1 MVTLE
6 LKPYFSEKHETTS
19 RTTSIQEGEDDEDI
33 AMIDTTDTPTATYP
47 LVLQIQGSLA
57 RAYVF
62 QLNYQVPSLL
72 GILPNIYDNMMLPKS
87 NVFILFRNGS
97 SMDVKHWIR
106 NVHGDGSRPAR
117 IQDGIASEDFR
128 TLKPP

>member
-19 RTTSIQEGEDDEDI
+19 RKTSIQEGEDDEDI
-33 AMIDTTDTPTATYP
+33 AMIDTTVPPIATH
-47 LVLQIQGSLA
+47 LQGPLA
-57 RAYVF
+57 RAHTR

-72 GILPNIYDNMMLPKS
+72 GTLPNNYENMMLPKS
-87 NVFILFRNGS
+87 YVFMLIRNDGT
-97 SMDVKHWIR
+97 SMDEKVKHWSIIML
-106 NVHGDGSRPAR
+106 GDGSELAR
-117 IQDGIASEDFR
+117 IQDDAASEDFR